1 MKLDFSTA
9 PGSIAV
15 EIKGKTD
22 VFHRSRRLLSLAA
35 DIKAHTLP
43 KVGTPKRSAKYY
55 VKLLL
60 DGEIKLKTDAHRGTA
75 VSWAENV
82 HL

>member
-1 MKLDFSTA
+1 MTFIDR
-9 PGSIAV
+9 
-15 EIKGKTD
+15 D
-22 VFHRSRRLLSLAA
+22 MQLLSLAT

-55 VKLLL
+55 VKLVF
-60 DGEIKLKTDAHRGTA
+60 DEEIKLKTDAHPGTT